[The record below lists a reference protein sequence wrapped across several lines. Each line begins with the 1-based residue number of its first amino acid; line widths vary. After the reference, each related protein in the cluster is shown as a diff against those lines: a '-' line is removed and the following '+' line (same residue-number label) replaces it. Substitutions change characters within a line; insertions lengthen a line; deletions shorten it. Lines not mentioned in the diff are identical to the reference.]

1 MPDFAAFISYV
12 LLTTFTPGPNNLMSM
27 SNAGRVGFKKGMR
40 FAFGVPIG
48 AAFVFV
54 LAALF
59 GSLLYAYMPKAEP
72 YLIVLGAAYIL
83 WLAFSI
89 VRDKPHKERET
100 GLKLN
105 SVFTGA
111 VLQLVNP
118 KGVLYAVS
126 VMTTFVLPYYKSP
139 AQIGLFILFFSVLA
153 LISVTCWALFGSVFE
168 RLFAKHKK
176 ILNWTMALLLV
187 YCAVSLLWHLI

>member
-27 SNAGRVGFKKGMR
+27 TNASREGFKKGMR

-48 AAFVFV
+48 AVFVFV
-54 LAALF
+54 LAAAF
-59 GSLLYAYMPKAEP
+59 GTLLYTYMPKAEP

-89 VRDKPHKERET
+89 VRDKPHKARET
-100 GLKLN
+100 KLKLN

-118 KGVLYAVS
+118 KGVLYAIS
-126 VMTTFVLPYYKSP
+126 VMTTFVLPYYHTP
-139 AQIGLFILFFSVLA
+139 VQIGLFILFFSVLA

-168 RLFAKHKK
+168 RLFSKHKK
-176 ILNWTMALLLV
+176 ILNWVMALLLV
-187 YCAVSLLWHLI
+187 YCAVSLLWHLV